1 MPVENPADQFS
12 VERHGE
18 IAVVF
23 PSPKVEEM
31 HEGLMD
37 QAAKMVIAALA
48 DHPTEGLIV
57 DLSKLSYFSSVF
69 VNFLL
74 RCYMYAKK
82 QGTEFVL
89 AGASPESRE
98 LFKVLGFESLWALYG
113 SRREAIEALSSSD

>member
-1 MPVENPADQFS
+1 MPPETPTDQFR

-31 HEGLMD
+31 HDALMD
-37 QAAKMVIAALA
+37 QAAKMVLA
-48 DHPTEGLIV
+48 SMREDPPAGIV
-57 DLSKLSYFSSVF
+57 IDLSQLRYFGSVF

-113 SRREAIEALSSSD
+113 SRKEAIEALSSSD